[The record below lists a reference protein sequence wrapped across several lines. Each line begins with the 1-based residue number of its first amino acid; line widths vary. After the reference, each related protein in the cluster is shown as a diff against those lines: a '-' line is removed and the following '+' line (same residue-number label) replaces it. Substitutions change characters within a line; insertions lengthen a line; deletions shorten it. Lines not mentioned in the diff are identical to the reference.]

1 MKNLSQINENNDIIT
16 KEYLEEEGNAATSTA
31 FKMQDIP
38 EGSDLN
44 NYMTPGFYGTRTT
57 TIAASVLNSPLKTAF
72 SLLVMYSYNSNTTN
86 SRIVQII
93 NNYSD
98 TQPKTYMRNI
108 YAGRFGEWEKFIIE
122 SDLNEAL
129 TGYLPLTGGEI
140 TGVIKIGDETA
151 TGPSGAY
158 LNGRARALNLINIDT
173 LEITDITELNISGR
187 YYPPNLTSVTGL
199 PDNIESSF
207 VLDFIRLPNTSY
219 ALYILYDYKESRF
232 YLKSR
237 HSGTEKEWVRFITED
252 ELVVMTGAT
261 TSEAGKSGLVPA
273 PSAGS
278 ATRYLRSDGTWQV
291 PPNTTYTLSS
301 FGITA
306 TAAELNKLDGATVT
320 VSEINYL
327 DGVESN
333 IQNQL
338 DKKFNTSGGTLT
350 GELIPSAGI
359 SHVGKDKYIAYPD
372 GGQFT
377 STTSSVTGYCKIILP
392 VSWTSTMLKFK
403 ISIFNYASGESTDY
417 IVAGYNYAGNNGS
430 WTNCTAYCLGKPGAT
445 HSNLP
450 VIFGHNGT
458 KCLIA
463 IGTTT
468 TTWAY
473 PQVTISDLLLG
484 YGSNT
489 KYENWN
495 DGWSIEFNATA
506 ISNVDV
512 TINST
517 NIGMPIGAASTI
529 TTSNL
534 TTSRALVSNSSG
546 KVAVSAITSTELGYL
561 DGVKSNIQ
569 DQIDDKVIALTQS
582 QYDALKTK
590 VANTLY
596 CIYEE

>member
-1 MKNLSQINENNDIIT
+1 MKNLSQINENKDIIT
-16 KEYLEEEGNAATSTA
+16 KEYLEEEGNAATSKA
-31 FKMQDIP
+31 FIMQDIP

-44 NYMTPGFYGTRTT
+44 DFLTPGFYGTRTT
-57 TIAASVLNSPLKTAF
+57 TIAGTILNSPLKTAF

-108 YAGRFGEWEKFIIE
+108 YAGSFGEWEKIILK

-129 TGYLPLTGGEI
+129 TGYLPLTGGI
-140 TGVIKIGDETA
+140 VDG
-151 TGPSGAY
+151 SF
-158 LNGRARALNLINIDT
+158 INI
-173 LEITDITELNISGR
+173 TDSYQYSDFRHVASTSGGLAKSIFR
-187 YYPPNLTSVTGL
+187 FYATREDAENNSNPLSVIGHL
-199 PDNIESSF
+199 SSATTPQYIYLA
-207 VLDFIRLPNTSY
+207 VLDPESDKNPWDQSQGLVIGKTFLRWKGADIITKNIVASQTSNGLMS
-219 ALYILYDYKESRF
+219 ASDKTKLDGIA
-232 YLKSR
+232 
-237 HSGTEKEWVRFITED
+237 T
-252 ELVVMTGAT
+252 MTGAT
-261 TSEAGKSGLVPA
+261 TSAAGKTGLVPA
-273 PSAGS
+273 PAAGS

-291 PPNTTYTLSS
+291 PPNTTYKLSS

-320 VSEINYL
+320 TTEINYL

-377 STTSSVTGYCKIILP
+377 STSSSVTGYCKIILP

-403 ISIFNYASGESTDY
+403 ISIFNYATGESTDY
-417 IVAGYNYAGNNGS
+417 IVAGYNYAGNNGY

-473 PQVTISDLLLG
+473 PQATISDLFVCHKNDSL
-484 YGSNT
+484 NT
-489 KYENWN
+489 
-495 DGWSIEFNATA
+495 IIIFLPT
-506 ISNVDV
+506 
-512 TINST
+512 
-517 NIGMPIGAASTI
+517 
-529 TTSNL
+529 
-534 TTSRALVSNSSG
+534 LVLESNSKRLNSCF
-546 KVAVSAITSTELGYL
+546 KTDFNSAV
-561 DGVKSNIQ
+561 
-569 DQIDDKVIALTQS
+569 
-582 QYDALKTK
+582 
-590 VANTLY
+590 
-596 CIYEE
+596 